1 MNITLANKNDIPAI
15 IEIFKQ
21 RCEWFKKNKIEQ
33 WGDWYY
39 TELYN
44 IDYFVNM
51 MEKYK
56 LYVAKKE
63 NEVIGVFLL
72 KTEDKKYWQD
82 NKNAYYI
89 HHLATKL
96 GYENLG
102 IEILNFIE
110 KLAKQNKIMYLRLD
124 CMKEN
129 KKLNKYYENYGFNN
143 KGEVEEPYPHRL
155 WEKEV
160 K

>member
-1 MNITLANKNDIPAI
+1 MNIELANKNDIPSI
-15 IEIFKQ
+15 LKILKQ

-44 IDYFVNM
+44 TDYFINM
-51 MEKYK
+51 MNKYK
-56 LYVAKKE
+56 LYVVKKE

-72 KTEDKKYWQD
+72 KTEDKEYWKD
-82 NKNAYYI
+82 DRNAYYI

-96 GYENLG
+96 GYANLG

-110 KLAKQNKIMYLRLD
+110 KLAKQNAVKYLRLD
-124 CMKEN
+124 CMREN
-129 KKLNKYYENYGFNN
+129 KKLNKYYENYGFTNI
-143 KGEVEEPYPHRL
+143 GEGEEPYPHRL